1 RRVHERS
8 AQRAFG
14 NEQFSSP
21 FSRKTC
27 LQADAAARLA
37 NCPRR
42 FSQRRPPRQSPYAA
56 PQLRHTHGGERR
68 RSQDRPDHPGSRR
81 YFDYGDLHTRGA
93 RPSEDCLSEASSAS
107 QSKGMNSLGIYGGT
121 GVPARARDR
130 RARWPAVKSAKSSI
144 AEKSAQEFL
153 RSLRERNTS
162 PHTIKAYSG
171 DLQNF
176 CAY

>member
-1 RRVHERS
+1 
-8 AQRAFG
+8 
-14 NEQFSSP
+14 
-21 FSRKTC
+21 
-27 LQADAAARLA
+27 
-37 NCPRR
+37 
-42 FSQRRPPRQSPYAA
+42 
-56 PQLRHTHGGERR
+56 
-68 RSQDRPDHPGSRR
+68 
-81 YFDYGDLHTRGA
+81 
-93 RPSEDCLSEASSAS
+93 
-107 QSKGMNSLGIYGGT
+107 MNSLGIYGGT

-176 CAY
+176 CAYVGSSRISALMSAHGIGLVSITSRFVASSRTFTKED